1 MTRTTRAL
9 LGAALIAGAAA
20 PVGAQTFDFGT
31 ICGSEN
37 GATSCATVSGQVF
50 TGYLEV
56 RVQNAEG
63 LGLPGDVSR
72 ITGVGIYYFGT
83 PSMGPMGELDETAGV
98 VPGGGWT
105 DGFGNGGGALDN
117 PGPQGSEFWLVAASA
132 DGGIWGCTDPTGNS
146 KDVGSCAGPLTFRFN
161 FTGPDGTNLIQA
173 GRLEF
178 AFRAQSVGPNGESTK
193 CYTSDAATSAKA
205 CAPFIT
211 TPEPATVVLMASG
224 LLGVFG
230 ITLRRRSET

>member
-31 ICGSEN
+31 ICGSLN
-37 GATSCATVSGQVF
+37 GATSCATVSGKVF
-50 TGYLEV
+50 TGYMEV
-56 RVQNAEG
+56 YLQNAEG
-63 LGLPGDVSR
+63 NGLPGDVSR
-72 ITGVGIYYFGT
+72 ITGIGLYYYDT
-83 PSMGPMGELDETAGV
+83 PLMGSPGVFDETVPNA
-98 VPGGGWT
+98 PGGGWEN
-105 DGFGNGGGALDN
+105 GFEGGAQSLKN
-117 PGPQGSEFWLVAASA
+117 VPPGTPIWLAAATA
-132 DGGIWGCTDPTGNS
+132 DGGIWGCTDPTGNN

-178 AFRAQSVGPNGESTK
+178 AFRAQSVGPDGESTK
-193 CYTSDAATSAKA
+193 CYTSDAATSAMA

-230 ITLRRRSET
+230 ITLRRRGEA

>member
-20 PVGAQTFDFGT
+20 PAGAQTFDFGT
-31 ICGSEN
+31 ICGSLN

-50 TGYLEV
+50 TGYMEV
-56 RVQNAEG
+56 YLQNAEG
-63 LGLPGDVSR
+63 TLAGDPSR
-72 ITGVGIYYFGT
+72 ITGIGLYYYDVPLMGDMGIF
-83 PSMGPMGELDETAGV
+83 DEDAADA
-98 VPGGGWT
+98 PGGGWE
-105 DGFGNGGGALDN
+105 DGFEGGAQSLESVP
-117 PGPQGSEFWLVAASA
+117 PGSPIWLAAA
-132 DGGIWGCTDPTGNS
+132 TANGGIWGCTDPTGNN

-161 FTGPDGTNLIQA
+161 FANGTDLINT

-193 CYTSDAATSAKA
+193 CFTTDAATAAQA
-205 CAPFIT
+205 CVPFTT

-230 ITLRRRSET
+230 VTLRRRRLAA